1 MVINN
6 SSGCSC
12 VIAGGMCIGEAVEV
26 EPIFPGEA
34 NPEKLEKLETDVS
47 YPSVRR
53 ILPTLGAEERKR
65 VLREL
70 VPKPVSLDGEQLQNF
85 NKFLESHHE
94 AFSLEPQERGET
106 HLVEMEISTGNAE
119 PVKQGMRRMPFA
131 IRCEVARQLEDMQKS
146 GVIQPSKSP
155 WSSPVVMVRKRDGTH
170 RFCVDYRKLN
180 TVTKADTFP
189 LPRIDDLLD
198 QLGQAKYFSL
208 VDLAS
213 GYWQIRMSEE
223 SKEKTAFVTPQGL
236 FEFHVMPFGL
246 TNAPSVFQR
255 LMNGVLM
262 GLNPTVGPE
271 FVTVYIDDV
280 LIFSKSLEEHITH
293 LELVLQRIQEA
304 GLKLK
309 PTKCRFICR
318 EVEYLGHLITPE
330 DYKQTS
336 VLLMQ

>member
-1 MVINN
+1 
-6 SSGCSC
+6 
-12 VIAGGMCIGEAVEV
+12 
-26 EPIFPGEA
+26 
-34 NPEKLEKLETDVS
+34 
-47 YPSVRR
+47 
-53 ILPTLGAEERKR
+53 
-65 VLREL
+65 
-70 VPKPVSLDGEQLQNF
+70 
-85 NKFLESHHE
+85 
-94 AFSLEPQERGET
+94 
-106 HLVEMEISTGNAE
+106 
-119 PVKQGMRRMPFA
+119 
-131 IRCEVARQLEDMQKS
+131 
-146 GVIQPSKSP
+146 
-155 WSSPVVMVRKRDGTH
+155 MVRKRDGTH

-223 SKEKTAFVTPQGL
+223 SKEETAFVTPQGL

-293 LELVLQRIQEA
+293 LELVLQRQVSNLNQPNADSFAERWSIWV
-304 GLKLK
+304 
-309 PTKCRFICR
+309 I
-318 EVEYLGHLITPE
+318 
-330 DYKQTS
+330 
-336 VLLMQ
+336 